1 MKDSRACSD
10 ASAPTCLTTPI
21 EAAEERGFAL
31 CRRLDPEIRNTTDD
45 NS

>member
-10 ASAPTCLTTPI
+10 ASASACLTTRI
-21 EAAEERGFAL
+21 SGAEEPDFAL
-31 CRRLDPEIRNTTDD
+31 RRRLDPEIRNATDD